1 MANYYAAATDAQ
13 GRLTAPSVL
22 SQIDAR
28 TKATM
33 RADLPALAEELK
45 IGGSGSGGA
54 LVEVSTSGVSPT
66 PTVAPSGQTIL
77 IGERNAGATTITRNG
92 ATLAPG
98 QFAVFGWYDG
108 RWNILNT
115 GSGQVNPPDTE
126 APTAPTIGA
135 VEAAHASLRVSYS
148 GGTDNVYV
156 TKYRARAYTGT
167 TPTGAWTVIESPAA
181 GTVTLTGLTPSTAY
195 TVEVQ
200 AGDAAGNWS
209 PSATKQATT
218 AVAPMEFKTR
228 VFEDSFNRAPVAR
241 AASDPSYARDGSLLI
256 AANNVPDFGPK
267 WFGSEGGLNA
277 SVLNGTRLTSAPVL
291 TGGDALLVA
300 HNIPATT
307 TMQVTATFEV
317 KANTASGAHLDVRGT
332 TTAYD
337 GQALRVDLV
346 RRTSEDY
353 AGITFAGAAGTITYN
368 LNNGTAPWA
377 KIPGHDFTKDMTYT
391 VRAVATDKALEV
403 YVNEVLLIKGTSSTA
418 LTSAPYLRLGRTN
431 AFMALDNLKVETP

>member
-1 MANYYAAATDAQ
+1 MARIPKLDSAGRFLAADVNA
-13 GRLTAPSVL
+13 
-22 SQIDAR
+22 QIDAR

-33 RADLPALAEELK
+33 RADLPALAKELK
-45 IGGSGSGGA
+45 IGGDSDGA
-54 LVEVSTSGVSPT
+54 LVNVTASGT
-66 PTVAPSGQTIL
+66 TAPPAAPPAGQTAL
-77 IGERNAGATTITRNG
+77 VGERNAGSATITRNG
-92 ATLAPG
+92 VTLTAG

-108 RWNILNT
+108 RWNALNT
-115 GSGQVNPPDTE
+115 GSGQVTPPDTE

-156 TKYRARAYTGT
+156 TKYRARAYAGSA
-167 TPTGAWTVIESPAA
+167 PTGAWTVIESPAA

-218 AVAPMEFKTR
+218 GVAPMEFKTR

-241 AASDPSYARDGSLLI
+241 AASDPSYANSGSLLI

-267 WFGSEGGLNA
+267 WSGSEGGLNA
-277 SVLNGTRLTSAPVL
+277 SVLNGTHLTSAPVT
-291 TGGDALLVA
+291 TGSDALLVA

-332 TTAYD
+332 TTTY
-337 GQALRVDLV
+337 GGPALRVNLV

-353 AGITFAGAAGTITYN
+353 VGITFGGAAGTITYN
-368 LNNGTAPWA
+368 LNNGTADWA
-377 KIPGHDFTKDMTYT
+377 KIPGHDFTKDMSYT
-391 VRAVATDKALEV
+391 VRAIATDKALEV
-403 YVNEVLLIKGTSSTA
+403 YVNEVLLIKGTLSAA
-418 LTSAPYLRLGRTN
+418 LTSAPYLRLGRSNT
-431 AFMALDNLKVETP
+431 FMALDNLKVETP